1 MNKLVGI
8 VMMSAFDSAW
18 SLLKAQSYPILK
30 FTDSA
35 ILQQLQDPEV
45 MQYWT
50 ERLNFINENLDSQ
63 DPSLRAQA
71 QQLIE
76 KIGPRTLD
84 VLMQYIGGSTE
95 DDVQAPPMPF
105 YSSTDRG
112 YNPDK
117 EMSMSETMGLNQ
129 APKGVGVSKPM
140 PKPRRTDDE
149 EDVDPEGGSIA
160 VR

>member
-1 MNKLVGI
+1 MSKLVGI

-18 SLLKAQSYPILK
+18 SLLKSQPVDESGKTFSPVE
-30 FTDSA
+30 
-35 ILQQLQDPEV
+35 LQK
-45 MQYWT
+45 
-50 ERLNFINENLDSQ
+50 
-63 DPSLRAQA
+63 LRAFVNA
-71 QQLIE
+71 NIE
-76 KIGPRTLD
+76 SPDPALRAEAEELYQMLTDAMSGAYGAKPE
-84 VLMQYIGGSTE
+84 SE
-95 DDVQAPPMPF
+95 PEAPPMPF

-117 EMSMSETMGLNQ
+117 EMSMSETMGLNR

-140 PKPRRTDDE
+140 PKSRRTDDD